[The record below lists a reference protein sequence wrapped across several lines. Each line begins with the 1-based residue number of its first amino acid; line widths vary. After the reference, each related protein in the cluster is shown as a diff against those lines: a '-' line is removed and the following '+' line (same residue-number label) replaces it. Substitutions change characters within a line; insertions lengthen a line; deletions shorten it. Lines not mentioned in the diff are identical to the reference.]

1 MMETVVTSPGAIA
14 AQQAQMQAERLQNVT
29 MTAEALQER
38 NRALEQN
45 LLHNSL
51 QSQQQTQDI
60 LGAASQLVQEHQDTR
75 ASWEQAVE
83 NLKAEYQSEALKV
96 QEWYAQKLNA
106 DRRTMDELCAKIN
119 GETRERFQTEK
130 KEMDRMRSIGQGLE
144 GDLRREQER
153 GHQRQMHAQG
163 EQNICAELRQTLHR
177 VTHEAQQSQQQA
189 TKYSQRMQEMLLSEV
204 TMANVVRDLQNAMRG
219 SQNAQGMDAAAFSQ
233 EAMRIRNESQRQNSE
248 IQMAERAACDRLN
261 AQLLQSQTMERQS
274 RICLLYTSPSPRDRQ
289 KSRMPSSA

>member
-1 MMETVVTSPGAIA
+1 MMETVVASPGAIA

-106 DRRTMDELCAKIN
+106 DRHTMDELCAKIN

-130 KEMDRMRSIGQGLE
+130 GNGS
-144 GDLRREQER
+144 
-153 GHQRQMHAQG
+153 
-163 EQNICAELRQTLHR
+163 
-177 VTHEAQQSQQQA
+177 
-189 TKYSQRMQEMLLSEV
+189 
-204 TMANVVRDLQNAMRG
+204 NAIYWTRFG
-219 SQNAQGMDAAAFSQ
+219 
-233 EAMRIRNESQRQNSE
+233 R
-248 IQMAERAACDRLN
+248 
-261 AQLLQSQTMERQS
+261 
-274 RICLLYTSPSPRDRQ
+274 
-289 KSRMPSSA
+289 